1 MGPRGAPRPT
11 RLRGDRGAAAV
22 EFALVSFLL
31 FSLLMGTI
39 GFGIVLFAQQ
49 SALHAAREGA
59 RLAAVGVN
67 GSCGPFQTIV
77 ANRGKGA
84 NVVAG
89 SVKLAYTDTNGNG
102 ANDPGDTVTVS
113 VPYTVNVGFLGFIGF
128 NSFNGTQTG
137 IARAETVGTVT
148 SCP

>member
-1 MGPRGAPRPT
+1 MRPSRAPRPA

-31 FSLLMGTI
+31 FSLLLGTI
-39 GFGIVLFAQQ
+39 GFGFVLFAQQ

-67 GSCGPFQTIV
+67 GTCTAFQNVV
-77 ANRGKGA
+77 AARGKGA
-84 NVVAG
+84 NVSA
-89 SVKLAYTDTNGNG
+89 SAVKLAYTDTNGNG
-102 ANDPGDTVTVS
+102 AHDAGDTVTVS
-113 VPYTVNVGFLGFIGF
+113 IPYTVNIGFLGFIGF
-128 NSFNGTQTG
+128 SSFNGTQTG

-148 SCP
+148 ACP